1 MARSHEGDRHFLWAR
16 RTLPAL
22 LGAVLVGTCSL
33 VAAGSS
39 SATTNQGDTTTT
51 TTTGT
56 TGTTTGTVVVECR
69 SDVVTEGDVSMSAMS
84 VTRYDV
90 APTDLP
96 EGCSVVS

>member
-1 MARSHEGDRHFLWAR
+1 
-16 RTLPAL
+16 
-22 LGAVLVGTCSL
+22 VLVGTCSL

-39 SATTNQGDTTTT
+39 SATTDQGDTTTT
-51 TTTGT
+51 TTG
-56 TGTTTGTVVVECR
+56 TTGTVVVECR